1 MSGSLQTSP
10 LLPAVAWQGL
20 RQVHVLQSLSDE
32 RLAELA
38 AQCRWQQLA
47 THQTL
52 EGAYVDQ
59 RMYMLVQGSLRVS
72 SYAANGRGLTLGEIA
87 TGMFVGGQMQQQQNE
102 CGGIPLV
109 VEAGEPSLVASL
121 AHEDV
126 EALLMSEPLVLRA
139 FIVRLSS
146 LAVTLARRMVNL
158 GTLSVRS
165 RLHALLLERAELA
178 GEDQGQA
185 LLAPA
190 PRQTD
195 LALMLASSR
204 EEVAREMSRL
214 VRLGLLRREGRNLRI
229 CHVEGLRVLLEEA
242 R

>member
-20 RQVHVLQSLSDE
+20 RQVHVLQSLPDE

-38 AQCRWQQLA
+38 AQCRWQHLA
-47 THQTL
+47 LHQTL
-52 EGAYVDQ
+52 EGAYTDQ
-59 RMYMLVQGSLRVS
+59 RLYMLVQGGLRVS
-72 SYAANGRGLTLGEIA
+72 SYAPNGRGLTLGEIA
-87 TGMFVGGQMQQQQNE
+87 QGVFFGGLPLQQVGCTAM
-102 CGGIPLV
+102 PLV
-109 VEAGEPSLVASL
+109 VEAGVPSLIASL

-126 EALLMSEPLVLRA
+126 EALLMNEPQVLRA
-139 FIVRLSS
+139 FIGRLSD
-146 LAVTLARRMVNL
+146 LAVALARRMVDL

-165 RLHALLLERAELA
+165 RLHAQLLERAERA
-178 GEDQGQA
+178 GIDQGQA

-190 PRQTD
+190 PRQSD
-195 LALMLASSR
+195 LALMLGSSR

>member
-1 MSGSLQTSP
+1 MSVSLQIP
-10 LLPAVAWQGL
+10 AHAQAVAWQGL
-20 RQVHVLQSLSDE
+20 RHVHVLQSLPDE

-38 AQCRWQQLA
+38 AQCRWQHLA
-47 THQTL
+47 PHDTV

-59 RMYMLVQGSLRVS
+59 RLYMLVQGGLRVS

-87 TGMFVGGQMQQQQNE
+87 EGVFFGGLPQQAD
-102 CGGIPLV
+102 CAGIPLV
-109 VEAGEPSLVASL
+109 VEAAQPSLVASL

-126 EALLMSEPLVLRA
+126 EALLMNEPQVLRA
-139 FIVRLSS
+139 FIGRLSD
-146 LAVTLARRMVNL
+146 LALALARRMVSL
-158 GTLSVRS
+158 GTLTVRS
-165 RLHALLLERAELA
+165 RLHAQLLERCERA
-178 GEDQGQA
+178 GVDQGQS

-195 LALMLASSR
+195 LALLLGTSR

-229 CHVEGLRVLLEEA
+229 CHVDGLRVLLEEA